1 MTTINT
7 NIGAIAAQAN
17 MTKVNDDFNTAM
29 TRLSS
34 GLRINAAKDDAAG
47 MAIAEK
53 MTSQV
58 MGINQAIRNASD
70 GKNLLDTTE
79 SAHVEVSNMLQ
90 RVRELAVQSAND
102 TNTGSDRGN
111 ITAEARQ
118 LVAEINRVAE
128 NTTFNGMKV
137 MDGSFNG
144 KQFQIGAD
152 AGQTLSISIDSTAAT
167 DIGAYKVKSNVS
179 IADNA
184 TTPAG
189 TRGAQ
194 TLAISGFA
202 GSTTI
207 SATATMSA
215 SELAAEVNS
224 KSAQTGVEATA
235 TTKARLSGLTDEG
248 MVSFSVNGT
257 SIGTVAIG
265 DVDDL
270 RSLRDAINSQ
280 TTKTGVTA
288 SMGDDNGE
296 IILTNSTGANIA
308 ITGFTATNSG
318 AAVGSEPNLSVT
330 ALDSE
335 GTAVGAAVV
344 LDHDTAT
351 AADVRTSATV
361 TGEVTFTSTQ
371 TFSVNTSN
379 ADDAGTAAVTE
390 VGFFSDRAKDA
401 ELSSV
406 ANIDLSTAENAAKA
420 IGVIDV
426 ALQKI
431 SQARGN
437 LGAQSNRLDS
447 TISNLTNISVSVQT
461 ARSQVVDA
469 DFAKES
475 TNLAR
480 GQILSQAATAM
491 LAQANSSKQN
501 VLSLLRG

>member
-17 MTKVNDDFNTAM
+17 MAKVTDDFNAAM
-29 TRLSS
+29 SRLSS

-53 MTSQV
+53 MTAQV

-70 GKNLLDTTE
+70 GKNMLDTTE

-90 RVRELAVQSAND
+90 RMRELAVQSAND

-118 LVAEINRVAE
+118 LVAEINRIAE

-137 MDGSFNG
+137 MDGSFTG

-152 AGQTLSISIDSTAAT
+152 LGQTLNISIDSAAAT
-167 DIGAYKVKSNVS
+167 DIGAYKVKSEVS
-179 IADNA
+179 IAASGGVTTGKQLIVSGHAGNA
-184 TTPAG
+184 EIETTAD
-189 TRGAQ
+189 
-194 TLAISGFA
+194 
-202 GSTTI
+202 
-207 SATATMSA
+207 MSA
-215 SELAAEVNS
+215 KQLAAEVNA
-224 KSAQTGVEATA
+224 KSAQTGVQATA
-235 TTKARLSGLTDEG
+235 VSKAKLSGLSDVG
-248 MVSFSVNGT
+248 KISFEVNGQN
-257 SIGTVAIG
+257 IGTVAISNT
-265 DVDDL
+265 DDL
-270 RSLRDAINSQ
+270 RSLRDAINTK
-280 TTKTGVTA
+280 TTSTGVTA
-288 SMGDDNGE
+288 TMGADNSE
-296 IILTNSTGANIA
+296 IILTDSTGKNIE
-308 ITGFTATNSG
+308 ITDYTAADSG
-318 AAVGSEPNLSVT
+318 AAAEATMDVTGLNTDGSEDATPDTLT
-330 ALDSE
+330 LDN
-335 GTAVGAAVV
+335 T
-344 LDHDTAT
+344 DND
-351 AADVRTSATV
+351 ATV
-361 TGEVTFTSTQ
+361 TGQVTFTSTQ
-371 TFSVNTSN
+371 TFSVNS
-379 ADDAGTAAVTE
+379 AEIDSGASE
-390 VGFFSDRAKDA
+390 VGFFSDTANAADL
-401 ELSSV
+401 ETV
-406 ANIDLSTAENAAKA
+406 ADIDLSTAGSSAEA
-420 IGVIDV
+420 ITVIDV

-437 LGAQSNRLDS
+437 LGAMSNRLDS
-447 TISNLTNISVSVQT
+447 TISNLTNISVSVQA